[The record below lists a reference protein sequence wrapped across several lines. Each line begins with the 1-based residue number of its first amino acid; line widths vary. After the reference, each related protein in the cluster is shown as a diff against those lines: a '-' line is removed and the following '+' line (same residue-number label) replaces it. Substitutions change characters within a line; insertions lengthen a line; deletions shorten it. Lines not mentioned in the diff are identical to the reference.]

1 MKRLFGVLVLVG
13 TVLLSAGLVFAAPTK
28 SLVPGPI
35 TSLPATITVPGYYY
49 LTGNLM
55 SSNTSSDGIVISTTD
70 VTIDLMG
77 FSILGPSG
85 SPNLAIVGINST
97 GEGNIEVRNGTLEG
111 WWTGFK
117 GRAFCRALN
126 IRVKDCQN
134 GIDIELNGLVK
145 DCVCNGY
152 GDAFGNGFGIHN
164 VNGGVTT
171 GNIVVFFPDGISGVG
186 TTISNNTVQNCTRN
200 GINGD
205 STTIISNTVRAPSNS
220 VGIATDNVCLVT
232 QNTVFG
238 ETSTPYNLSGDT
250 VSVNNAPP
258 SPQP

>member
-111 WWTGFK
+111 WGTGFK
-117 GRAFCRALN
+117 GVISCRALN
-126 IRVKDCQN
+126 LRVKDCKH
-134 GIDIELNGLVK
+134 GILIELNGLVK
-145 DCVCNGY
+145 DCFCYGY
-152 GDAFGNGFGIHN
+152 GNGSGILN
-164 VNGGVTT
+164 INGVTT
-171 GNIVVFFPDGISGVG
+171 GNVVVFFSVGISGVG
-186 TTISNNTVQNCTRN
+186 TTISNNMVQNCTGN
-200 GINGD
+200 GIVGN
-205 STTIISNTVRAPSNS
+205 SATIIGNTVTVQPNYEAG
-220 VGIATDNVCLVT
+220 GISTGDVCLVT
-232 QNTVFG
+232 QNTVSG
-238 ETSTPYNLSGDT
+238 GSPPYNLSDDT
-250 VSVNNAPP
+250 VRVNNAPP
-258 SPQP
+258 TPPTP